1 MNCKKIM
8 CGVLAAITI
17 LSFAGCA
24 GQNGTN
30 GTNGTTEPSASASQ
44 DGSDAVLSDMFTSRD
59 IEVGYDENTDT
70 VITLADGKSSC
81 KNTSV
86 KISGDNITLTQEG
99 TYIFKGTLS
108 DGSITVDAEKSAK
121 LHIVFAGVSIS
132 KSTTAAFYVKQADKV
147 FVTLAPGTENTLS
160 NTGEFTAIDDNN
172 IDSCIF
178 SKDDI
183 TFNGSGSLNVTSENG
198 HGIVS
203 KDTLCFTGGTYTVNA
218 ERHALSAKD
227 DIRVMD
233 GTFDLTS
240 VSKDGL
246 NADNDEDETL
256 GFIYIENGE
265 FTVSAGDDGMHAGS
279 SLRILGGN
287 ITVTKSYEGL
297 EGNTVEISGGTISVK
312 ASDDGI
318 NAAAG
323 GTTSANDPMATDENA
338 YVRISGGSVTV
349 DADGDGID
357 SNGALY
363 VLGGTVTVFGPT
375 SGGDGALDYGERA
388 TAKISGGTVFAF
400 GSASMAENF
409 NAAENQGA
417 ALVSLSGNAGD
428 TVTLSSSDG
437 EKLASASPTKKY
449 ECVVVSCTGMS
460 ENGSYTLTNGTTD
473 KTFTLSGLL
482 YGESGMG
489 MGGGMGGF
497 GGKDN
502 GRQPFGEMPTNENGE
517 VEMPGGGQGMPDGER
532 REPPTDE
539 NGNMQKPSGSNA
551 ADGNGQNASNGS
563 LQTASA

>member
-30 GTNGTTEPSASASQ
+30 ETNGTTEPSASASQ
-44 DGSDAVLSDMFTSRD
+44 DGSDALLSDMFTSRD

-183 TFNGSGSLNVTSENG
+183 TFNGSGNLNVTSENG

-265 FTVSAGDDGMHAGS
+265 FTISAGDDGMHAGS

-318 NAAAG
+318 NAAG

-375 SGGDGALDYGERA
+375 SGADGALDYGERA

-428 TVTLSSSDG
+428 TVTISSSDG

-539 NGNMQKPSGSNA
+539 NGNMQKPSGGNA

-563 LQTASA
+563 SQTASA

>member
-17 LSFAGCA
+17 LFFAGCA

-30 GTNGTTEPSASASQ
+30 GADGTTEPSTSASQ
-44 DGSDAVLSDMFTSRD
+44 SGDSALLSDMFTSRD
-59 IEVGYDENTDT
+59 IEVGYDEKTDT

-108 DGSITVDAEKSAK
+108 DGSITVDADKSAK

-198 HGIVS
+198 HGIAS

-265 FTVSAGDDGMHAGS
+265 FTISAGDDGMHAGS

-318 NAAAG
+318 NAAG
-323 GTTSANDPMATDENA
+323 GTASANDPMATDENS

-489 MGGGMGGF
+489 MGGEMGGF

-517 VEMPGGGQGMPDGER
+517 AEMPGGGQGMPDGER

-539 NGNMQKPSGSNA
+539 NGNMQKPSGGNA